1 MKISE
6 FLKQERQKR
15 CLTQADMAKK
25 LGVSRST
32 YNTYENGWVEKKGEK
47 GYKRVPSATVIKKIC
62 KLTSCSTEYIH
73 ELIENER
80 KS

>member
-15 CLTQADMAKK
+15 YLTQEQMAKK
-25 LGVSRST
+25 LGVNRTT
-32 YNTYENGWVEKKGEK
+32 YATYENGWVDNTGRKSIPGA
-47 GYKRVPSATVIKKIC
+47 RVALKIA
-62 KLTSCSTEYIH
+62 KFTRCSKTFIN

-80 KS
+80 KEK